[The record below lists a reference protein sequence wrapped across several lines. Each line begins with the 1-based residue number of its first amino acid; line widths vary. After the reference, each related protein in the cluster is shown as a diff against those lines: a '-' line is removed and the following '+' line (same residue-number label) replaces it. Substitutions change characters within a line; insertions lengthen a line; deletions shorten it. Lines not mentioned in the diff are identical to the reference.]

1 MLQVG
6 DQAAYTRIGRYGYR
20 EWTTKID
27 TVSKVTPGGQVVLG
41 NGMRFNKHGYEIGNS
56 QESRSHVLLPVE
68 QAREIYAAQ
77 KRSTLQKN
85 LVAKALEKLQKM
97 TQRAGNL
104 SDEEVALLENLVK

>member
-6 DQAAYTRIGRYGYR
+6 DQAAYTRIGQYGYR
-20 EWTTKID
+20 EWTTKIS
-27 TVSKVTPGGQVVLG
+27 TVSKVTPSGQVVLADG
-41 NGMRFNKHGYEIGNS
+41 KRFNKQGYEIGSS

-77 KRSTLQKN
+77 KRRTLQKN
-85 LVAKALEKLQKM
+85 LVAKALEKLHKM
-97 TQRAGNL
+97 DQRAGDL